1 MRRYRNEWD
10 RLREQAVFFKENY
23 PPGTRIKLI
32 SMGEDRHRIPDNM
45 RGTVT
50 AVDDAAT
57 LHCHFD
63 NGRSLGIIPGED
75 RFRKLTEA
83 ELKEEQGE
91 GFDVEFGMTMGR

>member
-1 MRRYRNEWD
+1 MRKYRSEWD

-32 SMGEDRHRIPDNM
+32 SMGEDAHRIPDNT
-45 RGTVT
+45 RGTVKS
-50 AVDDAAT
+50 VDDAAT

-63 NGRSLGIIPGED
+63 NGRSMGIIPGED

-83 ELKEEQGE
+83 ELKEEQGA
-91 GFDVEFGMTMGR
+91 GFDVDFGMTMGR